1 MQPVA
6 SPLNLKTG
14 ALSHPH
20 DVGSFSIENPVTQG
34 IFPEIDHLEEQ
45 LVGSTFGLQLI
56 EKFTESPHSN
66 KLDPDQL
73 FAPVLVNCTG
83 TIKLL
88 QANPKSIKPFPSQL
102 QQSFLSQSTLNVSPG
117 ELQDPFVCGHD
128 VPQPSLQVELVK
140 VQDPSV
146 HV

>member
-1 MQPVA
+1 M
-6 SPLNLKTG
+6 NLKTG

-20 DVGSFSIENPVTQG
+20 DDWLVSIENPVTQG
-34 IFPEIDHLEEQ
+34 ILPVMVHFEEQ
-45 LVGSTFGLQLI
+45 LVGSTFGLQLT
-56 EKFTESPHSN
+56 ENVTESPHD
-66 KLDPDQL
+66 KALVPDQL

-83 TIKLL
+83 TIKSL
-88 QANPKSIKPFPSQL
+88 QSNPKSIKPFPSQL
-102 QQSFLSQSTLNVSPG
+102 QQSFLLQSTLNVSPG
-117 ELQDPFVCGHD
+117 ESQDPLFCGHD